1 MDIMMPPLRQQA
13 SPAPWLL
20 RREKVD
26 LARLISAA
34 LTIKPDATID
44 EVVAQLECWGAQVSG
59 IVVGMWMSQI
69 DSPPLNAAD
78 ISSMTLVEK
87 HDGVSR
93 LDEKRNVQYVSAT

>member
-13 SPAPWLL
+13 PPAPWLL

-26 LARLISAA
+26 LPRLISAA

-44 EVVAQLECWGAQVSG
+44 EVVAQLECWRAQVSG

-69 DSPPLNAAD
+69 DGHPSTQL
-78 ISSMTLVEK
+78 MLV
-87 HDGVSR
+87 R
-93 LDEKRNVQYVSAT
+93 